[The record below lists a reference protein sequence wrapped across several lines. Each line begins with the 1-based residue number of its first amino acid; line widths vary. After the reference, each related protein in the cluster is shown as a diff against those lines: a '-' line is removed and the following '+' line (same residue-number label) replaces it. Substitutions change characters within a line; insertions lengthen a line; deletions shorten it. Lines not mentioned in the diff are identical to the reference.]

1 MIEHIIPA
9 LSYLLTL
16 ENLIFMNIGMF
27 VGIIFGAIPGINGN
41 LAITIL
47 LPFTFVL
54 NPVPALLMLTSIF
67 FGANFGGS
75 ISAVLINTPGT
86 GNAAATLLD
95 GYPLSKRGFPR
106 KSLDMALTASTF
118 GGFVSAFCL
127 LFFAPQISKIAMKI
141 RAPEYFALAIL
152 GLSIIASVSGK
163 SIIKGLI
170 SGSIGMLIALV
181 GIDPNS
187 GLLRFVFGVP
197 NLFGGIKMMAV
208 LLGVYAVSQMISW
221 VNNSDDGSGSLELKK
236 TMEEDRLTRKD
247 IKATFLTMVKSSF
260 IGAAIGAMPGAGG
273 NIAAFVSYNEAK
285 RCAKPGERFG
295 EGELKGIAAPE
306 SANNGATAAALIPL
320 LTLGIPGDA
329 VSATLMGA
337 FTIQGLVVGPRL
349 FDESG
354 PVIYAIML
362 GIVVSQIFIFF
373 QGKYLMALFVKI
385 IRVPQNLL
393 VSLLMMIC
401 CTGAFAMANMT
412 FDMYVMIFSGIAG
425 YFMRKIDLPP
435 VPVVLGIIL
444 GPIAESNLRNS
455 LVLSGGSWLIFF
467 KRPICLAFMLITVVL
482 LVLLKRN
489 EAKQQR
495 IMKNFAEKQSEK
507 SEDAK

>member
-1 MIEHIIPA
+1 MIEHILPA
-9 LSYLLTL
+9 LSYLLTI
-16 ENLIFMNIGMF
+16 ENLLFMNIGMF
-27 VGIIFGAIPGINGN
+27 IGIIFGAIPGINGN

-47 LPFTFVL
+47 LPFTFAL
-54 NPVPALLMLTSIF
+54 SPVPALLMLTSIF

-75 ISAVLINTPGT
+75 ISAILINTPGT

-106 KSLDMALTASTF
+106 KSLDMALAASTF

-163 SIIKGLI
+163 SIIKGLV
-170 SGSIGMLIALV
+170 SGSVGMLIALI

-197 NLFGGIKMMAV
+197 NLFGGVKMMV
-208 LLGVYAVSQMISW
+208 ILLGVYAVSQMISW
-221 VNNSDDGSGSLELKK
+221 VNNSDDGTGSLELRK
-236 TMEEDRLTRKD
+236 TGEEDRLTLKD
-247 IKATFLTMVKSSF
+247 IKSAFLTMVKSSF
-260 IGAAIGAMPGAGG
+260 IGALIGAMPGAGG

-354 PVIYAIML
+354 PVVYAIML
-362 GIVVSQIFIFF
+362 GIVVSQIFILI

-393 VSLLMMIC
+393 VALLMMIC
-401 CTGAFAMANMT
+401 CTGAFAIANMI
-412 FDMYVMIFSGIAG
+412 FDMYVMILAGIVG
-425 YFMRKIDLPP
+425 YFMKKIDLPP
-435 VPVVLGIIL
+435 VPIVLGIIL

-467 KRPICLAFMLITVVL
+467 KRPICLAFMLITGVL
-482 LVLLKRN
+482 LVLVKRN
-489 EAKQQR
+489 ETKQQR
-495 IMKNFAEKQSEK
+495 IMKAFAEKQTGK
-507 SEDAK
+507 SGSTG